1 MSAIAEFFFG
11 KDPQLKP
18 FDLFSPGQQQFQ
30 QNILG
35 QLGGPTSSGIQ
46 ALMRLLGGDQASL
59 DEYSAPYMRQFKTQI
74 LPSIFERFGGGE
86 SGASSGLMNAAT
98 EAGAGLQGQIA
109 SDRQRMQLGG
119 LGALSGLAGIG
130 LQPQKG
136 FMNIPGQ
143 GGAMQSFAQALP
155 MLLALL

>member
-1 MSAIAEFFFG
+1 MSAISEFFFG
-11 KDPQLKP
+11 KDPKLEP
-18 FDLFSPGQQQFQ
+18 FDVFSPAQQQFQ

-35 QLGGPTSSGIQ
+35 QAGGAIPSGFQ
-46 ALMRLLGGDQASL
+46 YLMRLLGQDQQSL
-59 DEYSAPYMRQFKTQI
+59 DEFSQPYLRSFKTNI
-74 LPSIFERFGGGE
+74 LPQIFERFGGGE

-109 SDRQRMQLGG
+109 ADRGRQQLGG
-119 LGALSGLAGIG
+119 LGMLSSLSQIG

-136 FMNIPGQ
+136 FMNQPGQ
-143 GGAMQSFAQALP
+143 AGALQGIVQALP